1 MPDKEEGRE
10 ASAGQKGKGCLF
22 ALIFLAVI
30 VGGALGLHFSGVI
43 NLKRLIYPRLV
54 EMPVLGKYL
63 GKYLTVEP
71 GWFLTPQERRE
82 LELKKL
88 AAALKKRQK
97 ELNELEQRL
106 KHEEAVLKKKEK
118 EVSLREKKLKDLEFK
133 AKELMSQAVDLDR
146 NYRILAKLYSEMQPA
161 QAADV
166 FTNLSDDIVVNI
178 LKRMDGEKAAKII
191 SLMDPR
197 RAADITRRMMVGKEV
212 R

>member
-1 MPDKEEGRE
+1 MADKGEGRE
-10 ASAGQKGKGCLF
+10 ASGGQKGKGCLF
-22 ALIFLAVI
+22 ALIFLGVV

-43 NLKRLIYPRLV
+43 NLKKMIYPRLV
-54 EMPVLGKYL
+54 EMPVVGKYFS
-63 GKYLTVEP
+63 KYLRVEP
-71 GWFLTPQERRE
+71 GWFLTPQERRK

-97 ELNELEQRL
+97 ELNELEQKLNQREKEL
-106 KHEEAVLKKKEK
+106 EKKEK
-118 EVSLREKKLKDLEFK
+118 EVSLREKKLKDLKFK
-133 AKELMSQAVDLDR
+133 AEELMSQAVDLDK
-146 NYRILAKLYSEMQPA
+146 NYRILAKLYSEMQPGE
-161 QAADV
+161 AADV

-197 RAADITRRMMVGKEV
+197 RAADITRRMMTGKEV